1 MIGDSAMWGFFVQH
15 LQQKMDQK
23 ANTPVDGEA
32 RADNIWSSS
41 TSSDR
46 DGLLKHKSSK
56 LLPIEER
63 HNTADNG
70 NAMNNTYNIDLFH
83 AQLHQKVLELRSGKA
98 FSNPKSWINKIHA
111 QYMKIN
117 KFIQDFVTVVAFT
130 APLGIA
136 FFVDLTSARAAWLLL
151 VVPCWATLFLTFTL
165 DHHKGGH
172 ETIITKKLTTALHQ
186 NPSLKD
192 DIKVLVD
199 HINHPDILSD
209 WWREVEKILDAIIS
223 EHEEINHSNKPTL
236 QQLLN
241 QSDDYLVVVETNEQV
256 DEQSKM
262 WPADAPIAKHIKI

>member
-1 MIGDSAMWGFFVQH
+1 MGIFCATPTTENG
-15 LQQKMDQK
+15 QKRQYT
-23 ANTPVDGEA
+23 NTPLDGGA
-32 RADNIWSSS
+32 RADTIWSSS
-41 TSSDR
+41 TLPDG
-46 DGLLKHKSSK
+46 DGLLEQNSSK

-111 QYMKIN
+111 QYVNTN
-117 KFIQDFVTVVAFT
+117 KHILTLFWVTALIIPFIFISLVGD
-130 APLGIA
+130 
-136 FFVDLTSARAAWLLL
+136 ARVSPWLLFW
-151 VVPCWATLFLTFTL
+151 VAPFWSTLFLMINL
-165 DHHKGGH
+165 EHLKGGH
-172 ETIITKKLTTALHQ
+172 EEIITKKLTTALHQ

-199 HINHPDILSD
+199 HINHPDILAD